1 MARPKN
7 SLSKGMVKVTSKY
20 HSKKVIIDGIPFHSQ
35 KEGDR
40 YIQLKLLKNAGLISG
55 LELQKS
61 FELQPTF
68 KKNGKTYRKIV
79 YIADFCYFDNHLNK
93 YIVEDVKGFKTKEY
107 ALKKKMFEYV
117 YKDLELIEI

>member
-1 MARPKN
+1 MARPKS
-7 SLSKGMVKVTSKY
+7 SLSKGMAKVTSKY
-20 HSKKVIIDGIPFHSQ
+20 HSKKVVIDGITFHSQ

-93 YIVEDVKGFKTKEY
+93 YIVEDVKGFRTKEY

-117 YKDLELIEI
+117 YKDLELMEV